1 MRRVVPRTCPAWV
14 APLQHR
20 KRRKARVGRTID
32 GKAVAAAVRGEVRER
47 VARLAERG
55 VVPGL
60 ATVLVGDD
68 PASQVYVG
76 SKEPACR
83 EGGIASFGHRL
94 RASTAQREL
103 LELVHALGR
112 DARVHGVLVQLPL
125 PEGVDAQAVIE
136 AIPPAKDVDGLHP
149 VSQGRLMAGQ
159 PGLRPCTPLGVM
171 RLLDE
176 VGVTLRG
183 ARAVVVGRSL
193 LVGKPVAFLLLE
205 RHATVTMCHSRTAD
219 LAGEVGNADVL
230 IAAAGRGGLVRGEW
244 VKPGS
249 VVIDVGINR
258 GADGKVRGDVE
269 FGPAAERASHITPV
283 PGGVGPMTVAMLLAN
298 TVTAAGRAQGAG
310 WAGARH
316 CSTLI
321 MSSARESWSSLAGT
335 CPCRTP
341 APSTSTM
348 RSGRTAGSSTSAT
361 WGRSSCVG
369 PAPARSARSSP

>member
-1 MRRVVPRTCPAWV
+1 
-14 APLQHR
+14 
-20 KRRKARVGRTID
+20 VGRTID

-47 VARLAERG
+47 VARLAARD

-68 PASQVYVG
+68 APSQVYVG
-76 SKEPACR
+76 SKERACR
-83 EGGIASFGHRL
+83 EVGMASFGHRL
-94 RASTAQREL
+94 PASTAQAEL
-103 LELVHALGR
+103 LELVQGLGR
-112 DARVHGVLVQLPL
+112 DPRVHGILVQLPL
-125 PEGVDAQAVIE
+125 PEGLDAQAVIE

-176 VGVTLRG
+176 VGATLRG

-219 LAGEVGNADVL
+219 LAGEVGNADILV
-230 IAAAGRGGLVRGEW
+230 AAAGQEGLVRGEW
-244 VKPGS
+244 VKPGA

-283 PGGVGPMTVAMLLAN
+283 PGGVGPMTVAMLLSNA
-298 TVTAAGRAQGAG
+298 VTAA
-310 WAGARH
+310 
-316 CSTLI
+316 
-321 MSSARESWSSLAGT
+321 E
-335 CPCRTP
+335 RTQ
-341 APSTSTM
+341 A
-348 RSGRTAGSSTSAT
+348 A
-361 WGRSSCVG
+361 
-369 PAPARSARSSP
+369 

>member
-1 MRRVVPRTCPAWV
+1 
-14 APLQHR
+14 
-20 KRRKARVGRTID
+20 VGRTID

-76 SKEPACR
+76 SKERACR
-83 EGGIASFGHRL
+83 EVGIASFGHRL

-219 LAGEVGNADVL
+219 LAGEVGRADVL
-230 IAAAGRGGLVRGEW
+230 VAAAGQAGLVRGEW
-244 VKPGS
+244 VRAGA

-298 TVTAAGRAQGAG
+298 TVTAAERMQAA
-310 WAGARH
+310 
-316 CSTLI
+316 
-321 MSSARESWSSLAGT
+321 
-335 CPCRTP
+335 
-341 APSTSTM
+341 
-348 RSGRTAGSSTSAT
+348 
-361 WGRSSCVG
+361 
-369 PAPARSARSSP
+369 